1 MQNEHEST
9 DIIRIDHLNKT
20 FGDVKAVNDLSF
32 RVKKGELLAFLGVN
46 GSGKSTDKFFNSVH
60 GVVTGYKLIL

>member
-20 FGDVKAVNDLSF
+20 FGDVKAVNQGTDI
-32 RVKKGELLAFLGVN
+32 LADGQV
-46 GSGKSTDKFFNSVH
+46 SG
-60 GVVTGYKLIL
+60 

>member
-20 FGDVKAVNDLSF
+20 FGDVKAVVSF
-32 RVKKGELLAFLGVN
+32 RINQG
-46 GSGKSTDKFFNSVH
+46 
-60 GVVTGYKLIL
+60 

>member
-32 RVKKGELLAFLGVN
+32 QIGRAHV
-46 GSGKSTDKFFNSVH
+46 
-60 GVVTGYKLIL
+60 